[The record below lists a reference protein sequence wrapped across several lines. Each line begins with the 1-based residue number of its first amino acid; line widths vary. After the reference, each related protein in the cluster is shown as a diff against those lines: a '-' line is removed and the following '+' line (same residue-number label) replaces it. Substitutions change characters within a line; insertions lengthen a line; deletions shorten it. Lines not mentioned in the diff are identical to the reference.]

1 MAYTLPKSIKK
12 QVHLKVVKKEI
23 IDITKKAKQLK
34 EMLISEFNS
43 HPVTVEIKAGPN
55 AGNYSD
61 TLVGITQGNLFS
73 FIGFQEGSDPIAPI
87 LEILNGIKITS
98 SVEYENSF
106 LNISLPNIEEIWA
119 ITPMPWQEGR
129 SWAKG
134 IESGISGLNYYLY
147 SSSKQFENS
156 RSGSAVQTSK
166 TRSRAR
172 YIPTQYLTTLL
183 KKYRTKFSSLYRRNK
198 NIFTSV
204 E

>member
-12 QVHLKVVKKEI
+12 QINSIVVKKEI
-23 IDITKKAKQLK
+23 VDITAKARQLK
-34 EMLISEFNS
+34 EMMISEFNS
-43 HPVTVEIKAGPN
+43 HPVTIELKAGPY

-61 TLVGITQGNLFS
+61 TLVGVNQGNLFS
-73 FIGFQEGSDPIAPI
+73 FIGFDEGFDPISPI
-87 LEILNGIKITS
+87 LEMLNQIKIVS

-106 LNISLPNIEEIWA
+106 LNISLPKIEEIWE

-134 IESGISGLNYYLY
+134 IESGISGLNYYLF
-147 SSSKQFENS
+147 SRDKEFENS
-156 RSGSAVQTSK
+156 RSGVAVQTTK

-172 YIPTQYLTTLL
+172 YVPTQYMSTLL

-198 NIFTSV
+198 SIFTFV